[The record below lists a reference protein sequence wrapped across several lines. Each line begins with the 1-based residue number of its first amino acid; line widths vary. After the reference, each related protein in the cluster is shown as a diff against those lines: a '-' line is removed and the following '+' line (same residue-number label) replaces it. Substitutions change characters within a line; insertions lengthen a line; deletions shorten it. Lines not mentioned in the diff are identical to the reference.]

1 MEKLNKKQKIILI
14 IIGIILITIIGI
26 IGFITSSQETGTDID
41 LSRLLSEEDIK
52 DLENNENSNN
62 KQNNQNNINNEKNTI
77 NSNDIQN
84 ENLTENDNQENK
96 IIVHITGE
104 VKKTGILTLNQGAR
118 ISDAIKAA
126 GGATS
131 EADLDQVNLAYKLQ
145 DGQKIYIPNKKDKN
159 EAKVYITSES
169 GNNVIEEGNTSEEG
183 GKNKKV
189 NINQATKSELETLPG
204 IGEAMAN
211 RIIEYREQNG
221 KFQKIDDLKNV
232 KGIGEAK
239 FNKIKELITI

>member
-1 MEKLNKKQKIILI
+1 MNNLNKKQKIILI

-26 IGFITSSQETGTDID
+26 IGFITSNQETGTDID
-41 LSRLLSEEDIK
+41 LSSLLSEEDIK

-62 KQNNQNNINNEKNTI
+62 KQNNQNNVDNEKNTI

-126 GGATS
+126 GGTTS

-159 EAKVYITSES
+159 KAKVYITSES